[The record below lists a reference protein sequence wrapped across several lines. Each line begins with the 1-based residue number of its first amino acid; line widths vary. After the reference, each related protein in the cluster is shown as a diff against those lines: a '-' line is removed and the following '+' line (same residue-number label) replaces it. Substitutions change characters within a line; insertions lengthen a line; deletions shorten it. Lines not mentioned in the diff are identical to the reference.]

1 MEIPEQNKKRL
12 WGILGPFAGILKCI
26 CPPCFACQKQGQP
39 TGAGIGGLSDTKNS
53 IFQLWKK
60 FLENFI
66 ENLPPP
72 LNIIILEKN
81 LEKFVWKCIICTTTI
96 YSNFFWKIPIPPYY
110 FYLKKFYRKILV
122 NLTINWYLVKKLG
135 GLLLVKQSP
144 LYLCLDMCTI
154 SYNLLIGALSTVYLY
169 AF

>member
-12 WGILGPFAGILKCI
+12 WGILGPFAGILKDI

-53 IFQLWKK
+53 IFQFWKK

-66 ENLPPP
+66 ENLPPHQYN
-72 LNIIILEKN
+72 LIGKN
-81 LEKFVWKCIICTTTI
+81 LEKFVGKCIICTTTI
-96 YSNFFWKIPIPPYY
+96 YSNFFWKIPIPHYY
-110 FYLKKFYRKILV
+110 IYLKKFYRKILV

-144 LYLCLDMCTI
+144 FILMPEYVHYFL
-154 SYNLLIGALSTVYLY
+154 
-169 AF
+169 